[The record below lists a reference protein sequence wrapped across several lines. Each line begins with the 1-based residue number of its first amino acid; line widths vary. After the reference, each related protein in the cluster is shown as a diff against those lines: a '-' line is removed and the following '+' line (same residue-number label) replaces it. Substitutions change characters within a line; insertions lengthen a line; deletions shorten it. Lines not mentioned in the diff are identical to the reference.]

1 MTRKVLLFCV
11 CAAAL
16 FGFAS
21 LTGGI
26 AAAAD
31 SYPFMD
37 QIFSAIQGSV
47 NLDLSDENM
56 EVTMA
61 GDPVPTEDAKFM
73 GLVRAKIRLARIFR
87 KLEDGAVTRDEPVS
101 VVNGIKFVWMMMS
114 AGSSGPLKP
123 AGAPFNIGDFIVFE
137 IILPLELEPLIRE
150 LPVYYEAVK
159 SREDWQEKFDLI
171 FETGD
176 IYGPSLNNGK
186 TFHLAGFPKVN
197 REEAY
202 VAPLDVSTQD
212 NMLYLGEFDSSL
224 EGWLYSFWLRR
235 YKDGS
240 FEPVKMILDWL
251 NARLDAAESAAG

>member
-73 GLVRAKIRLARIFR
+73 GLVRAKIRLAHIFR
-87 KLEDGAVTRDEPVS
+87 QVEYPEEPVQIHKGYEIARIIMAAS
-101 VVNGIKFVWMMMS
+101 
-114 AGSSGPLKP
+114 SSGSLN
-123 AGAPFNIGDFIVFE
+123 AADAPFDLGDYIVYQMV
-137 IILPLELEPLIRE
+137 LPLGLEPLIRE

-171 FETGD
+171 FETGGN
-176 IYGPSLNNGK
+176 YGPSLNCGK

>member
-26 AAAAD
+26 AAAAG

-73 GLVRAKIRLARIFR
+73 GLVRAKIRLAHIFR
-87 KLEDGAVTRDEPVS
+87 QVEYPEEPVQIHKGYEIARIIMAAS
-101 VVNGIKFVWMMMS
+101 
-114 AGSSGPLKP
+114 SSGSMN
-123 AGAPFNIGDFIVFE
+123 AGEAPFDLGDYIVYQMV
-137 IILPLELEPLIRE
+137 LPLGLEPLIRE

>member
-21 LTGGI
+21 LTGRI

-56 EVTMA
+56 EIVSS
-61 GDPVPTEDAKFM
+61 GNPVSKEDAKFM
-73 GLVRAKIRLARIFR
+73 GLLRAKLRLARIFR

-150 LPVYYEAVK
+150 LPAYYKAVK
-159 SREDWQEKFDLI
+159 SKEDWQEKFDLI
-171 FETGD
+171 LETGD
-176 IYGPSLNNGK
+176 DWGPTLNKGK

-197 REEAY
+197 GEKEY
-202 VAPLDVSTQD
+202 VGAIDVSLKD
-212 NMLYLGEFDSSL
+212 DSLSLGEADSSL

>member
-1 MTRKVLLFCV
+1 MRRKAVLLYV
-11 CAAAL
+11 CAAAV
-16 FGFAS
+16 FGFF
-21 LTGGI
+21 LYGGAGS
-26 AAAAD
+26 AAEEGGGK
-31 SYPFMD
+31 SFMD
-37 QIFSAIQGSV
+37 AVFSAIENSV

-73 GLVRAKIRLARIFR
+73 GLVRAKIRLAHIFR
-87 KLEDGAVTRDEPVS
+87 QVEYPEEPVQIHKGYEIARIIMAAS
-101 VVNGIKFVWMMMS
+101 
-114 AGSSGPLKP
+114 SSGSMN
-123 AGAPFNIGDFIVFE
+123 AGEAPFDLGDYIVYQMV
-137 IILPLELEPLIRE
+137 LPLGLEPLIRE

-212 NMLYLGEFDSSL
+212 NMLYLGEFDSSI

-235 YKDGS
+235 YQDGS
-240 FEPVKMILDWL
+240 METVKTILDWL
-251 NARLDAAESAAG
+251 NNKLDTAAKAVG